1 MPCCDA
7 GCFIGH
13 LFGLKTGL
21 DPAAYHSPAHWPLA
35 TNRTCMGI
43 YSKENTTL
51 TSIVNTGFYL
61 PAPLLVMVVSTKGD
75 KGAHP
80 GTPEQHQPHRR

>member
-21 DPAAYHSPAHWPLA
+21 APAAQHNPGTLA
-35 TNRTCMGI
+35 TAEEL
-43 YSKENTTL
+43 KETAWVYIQKKT
-51 TSIVNTGFYL
+51 
-61 PAPLLVMVVSTKGD
+61 PL
-75 KGAHP
+75 
-80 GTPEQHQPHRR
+80 

>member
-21 DPAAYHSPAHWPLA
+21 AAAAQHNPGTLA
-35 TNRTCMGI
+35 TAEEL
-43 YSKENTTL
+43 KETAWVYIQKKT
-51 TSIVNTGFYL
+51 
-61 PAPLLVMVVSTKGD
+61 PL
-75 KGAHP
+75 
-80 GTPEQHQPHRR
+80 

>member
-21 DPAAYHSPAHWPLA
+21 DPAPQLNPGTLA
-35 TNRTCMGI
+35 TARV
-43 YSKENTTL
+43 L
-51 TSIVNTGFYL
+51 TE
-61 PAPLLVMVVSTKGD
+61 PAWVYIQKKTPL
-75 KGAHP
+75 
-80 GTPEQHQPHRR
+80 

>member
-43 YSKENTTL
+43 YSKENTTSDQHIGPEL
-51 TSIVNTGFYL
+51 ESRF
-61 PAPLLVMVVSTKGD
+61 LLSSSSKGD
-75 KGAHP
+75 KGSHP
-80 GTPEQHQPHRR
+80 GPPEQHQPHRR

>member
-43 YSKENTTL
+43 YSKENTTSDQHIGPEL
-51 TSIVNTGFYL
+51 ESGFYF
-61 PAPLLVMVVSTKGD
+61 PAPARRQRV
-75 KGAHP
+75 
-80 GTPEQHQPHRR
+80 TPRAI

>member
-21 DPAAYHSPAHWPLA
+21 GPAPQHKPSTLA
-35 TNRTCMGI
+35 TAGKLTELAWVYI
-43 YSKENTTL
+43 QKKTPLL
-51 TSIVNTGFYL
+51 TSTL
-61 PAPLLVMVVSTKGD
+61 DQSWKVVSTFQLQQGD
-75 KGAHP
+75 TGSHP
-80 GTPEQHQPHRR
+80 WPPEQHQPHRK